1 MQRINEGLCEQALQ
15 LNLLPVATAHVFL
28 SIKRLAEPDT
38 ARMVDLLKREHPH
51 IRWAISKTHQET
63 AALYHFVWN
72 EQTLIQENEWGIPEP
87 LGGIR
92 VAEEEL
98 DLIFIPLLVCDRHGY
113 RVGYGKGYYDR
124 FLAKCRPDA
133 LKIGISMFELV
144 DKITD
149 IDPYDIALDACLTPT
164 QSIWFQKDN
173 R

>member
-1 MQRINEGLCEQALQ
+1 MQRINEGLWKQAAQ
-15 LNLLPVATAHVFL
+15 LDLHLVETAHVFL
-28 SIKRLAEPDT
+28 TIKRLAEPDT
-38 ARMVDLLKREHPH
+38 ARMVELLKVDHPH
-51 IRWAISKTHQET
+51 IRWTISKTQQET
-63 AALYHFVWN
+63 ADLYHFVWN
-72 EQTLIQENEWGIPEP
+72 EHTLIEENEWGIPEP

-98 DLIFIPLLVCDRHGY
+98 DLIFIPLLVCDQQGY

-133 LKIGISMFELV
+133 LKIGLSMFELV

-149 IDPYDIALDACLTPT
+149 VDPYDIALDACLTPT
-164 QSIWFQKDN
+164 QTTWFQKGN